1 MADKPAEENIVPDG
15 GAKKMIDWGILLT
28 VIVRRTW
35 GASA

>member
-15 GAKKMIDWGILLT
+15 GAKKMIDWDSLLT
-28 VIVRRTW
+28 LIVRWTW